1 MPNLKK
7 YTEMTKSKKVIYKF
21 YKTTSITTSTITLSR
36 WGVNVLKGAV
46 VNVSILGSHSTR
58 SATTSKY
65 KTAEL
70 SSK

>member
-7 YTEMTKSKKVIYKF
+7 YTEMTTSKKVIYKF